1 MLARYC
7 VCVSHVGVL
16 SKRLDESRWLLARA
30 SFLLPFLHG
39 DKRNSGIS
47 KKIIVGPTS
56 LWNFVPNSGFRK
68 FCFCLSAVETCYQL
82 SWTRL
87 VRDKL
92 DPTSKCDIP
101 LHRHGPD
108 PTKVRGLVGDPDSDK
123 VWSGPPSGIWMT
135 IPLSYDSR
143 PLVYCSRLNQQALST
158 ARFRRAGLLATSESC
173 IVQPP
178 FSSHKRL

>member
-108 PTKVRGLVGDPDSDK
+108 PTKVRVLVGDPDSDK

-143 PLVYCSRLNQQALST
+143 PLVYCSRLNQQALS
-158 ARFRRAGLLATSESC
+158 RGSISD
-173 IVQPP
+173 I
-178 FSSHKRL
+178 

>member
-1 MLARYC
+1 VIKEIR
-7 VCVSHVGVL
+7 V
-16 SKRLDESRWLLARA
+16 
-30 SFLLPFLHG
+30 FP
-39 DKRNSGIS
+39 

-56 LWNFVPNSGFRK
+56 LWNFVPNSGFRQ

-108 PTKVRGLVGDPDSDK
+108 PTKVRVLVGDPDSDK

-143 PLVYCSRLNQQALST
+143 PLVYCSRLNQQGLST

-173 IVQPP
+173 IVCIASIFFTQTAVIIKFYPLTLIG
-178 FSSHKRL
+178 KRKE